1 MLPNI
6 QQMAS
11 AHNIIDQGKGRKPHM
26 ASKTPYLRKNTQ
38 KPVIIAFLA
47 RLLWCQSRC
56 AICFIFVL
64 SELCYFLWKKKK
76 S

>member
-26 ASKTPYLRKNTQ
+26 ASETPYLKKKHT

-47 RLLWCQSRC
+47 RLL
-56 AICFIFVL
+56 
-64 SELCYFLWKKKK
+64 
-76 S
+76 